1 MPFWYHIAVL
11 PNFLLGIFPF
21 LSLGQHSIRQ
31 GRQFYKMVDS
41 YLVGNTTST
50 RHVKDYFDCSFLCL
64 EHEPFACLSFNM
76 ARNSDNGYHTC
87 ELSSSERYLEP
98 QRIEERLGYDYYG
111 TTTESL
117 FRISPCSSNPCSN
130 GGTCTQGKRSGE
142 FSCQCLPEV
151 TVLPFTDNNCNIDT
165 KKMVRYK
172 SVEGVFHTK
181 TGRYKLNYENAKRLC
196 ALQGAQLATYSQLHK
211 AWKAG
216 AETCE
221 FGWLIDVTARFP
233 MQTKRA
239 PCGNRVGIIGS
250 SSPKSK
256 SHTYNAWCFK

>member
-1 MPFWYHIAVL
+1 MHFGYHIAVL

-31 GRQFYKMVDS
+31 GRQFYKLADS

-111 TTTESL
+111 TTTEVCDTSYL
-117 FRISPCSSNPCSN
+117 F
-130 GGTCTQGKRSGE
+130 
-142 FSCQCLPEV
+142 V
-151 TVLPFTDNNCNIDT
+151 VLGLLVCHNINCD
-165 KKMVRYK
+165 
-172 SVEGVFHTK
+172 
-181 TGRYKLNYENAKRLC
+181 
-196 ALQGAQLATYSQLHK
+196 Q
-211 AWKAG
+211 
-216 AETCE
+216 
-221 FGWLIDVTARFP
+221 
-233 MQTKRA
+233 
-239 PCGNRVGIIGS
+239 
-250 SSPKSK
+250 
-256 SHTYNAWCFK
+256 